1 MTTTTAA
8 PCRRCQTTG
17 GAIDKRNGRPT
28 RRRRMCAACYRYE
41 DYHGHIAQYTTT
53 SGDPTPDNLPT
64 GVVTPSMLGITPGE
78 IEERRLAAE
87 VLLTDA
93 VADGLTSGWLWGRR
107 HPEQFGTANLR
118 RIFGDDLAAS
128 FWAGSATAERAA

>member
-1 MTTTTAA
+1 
-8 PCRRCQTTG
+8 
-17 GAIDKRNGRPT
+17 
-28 RRRRMCAACYRYE
+28 
-41 DYHGHIAQYTTT
+41 
-53 SGDPTPDNLPT
+53 
-64 GVVTPSMLGITPGE
+64 
-78 IEERRLAAE
+78 